1 MADDVARWAAG
12 RAPDLIER
20 AEAEAVAIL
29 RDALLDAA
37 RRRTGVAQ
45 PNEAAVRVPA
55 QDGELIWAYCAMR
68 AGTAAPVTTTGVA
81 GRPVERLDDGE
92 LAVLVSR
99 VPAQQ
104 FAEAPLRDNL
114 NDLLW
119 LEDVARAHQG
129 VLDDAFAATTI
140 VPLRLCT
147 LYDDEDSARA
157 MLGRE
162 RAAIEEALERLAGR
176 QEWAVKVLVDDERLQ
191 AAALAASPVLETR
204 EAELAARS
212 EGSAYLE
219 RRRVERRVREQ
230 ADSLAAEVADRVH
243 ARLQDWAITHPPQN
257 RELSGHDGEM
267 LLNGAYLVE
276 SDRAE
281 GLRDLVAELEA
292 HHRDVGARIELTG
305 PWPPFNFVDATR
317 S

>member
-1 MADDVARWAAG
+1 VDPSGRVERVEAGGLAALVS
-12 RAPDLIER
+12 AVPR
-20 AEAEAVAIL
+20 AE
-29 RDALLDAA
+29 
-37 RRRTGVAQ
+37 
-45 PNEAAVRVPA
+45 
-55 QDGELIWAYCAMR
+55 
-68 AGTAAPVTTTGVA
+68 
-81 GRPVERLDDGE
+81 
-92 LAVLVSR
+92 
-99 VPAQQ
+99 
-104 FAEAPLRDNL
+104 FAEEPLRRNL
-114 NDLLW
+114 NELTW
-119 LEDVARAHQG
+119 LARVARAHEA
-129 VLDDAFAATTI
+129 VLEEVLAATTI

-243 ARLQDWAITHPPQN
+243 ARLQDWAIDAVTHPPQN

-281 GLRDLVAELEA
+281 GLRDLVA